1 MGMLTPEQA
10 LAQFRAFDPSS
21 GDMKRADFL
30 ANQLFANY
38 GDTEYGKKGYTPDSG
53 GMLTPREQMQIEWI
67 RADKGLNKGN
77 NKDDRIKRIRQEN
90 NMDNELLGPGGKADR
105 SIIRNKISKAG
116 KADGMTSGDVFEIGD
131 YTQSDTGKDDGML
144 QSAVN
149 KALPGFDVGD
159 VTSNPFIQTLA
170 QFAAPATGGLSVG
183 IMEGLKMV
191 EAGELDIDGVLKT
204 VGAMGGWDA
213 VLAKLPPGME
223 GFEVP
228 DWAKDAYES
237 GKDVYDAVEGSEII
251 QGIQDVYGDVRD
263 FTDPIEDIFGNVT
276 DIFGDMD
283 LGGLEDFLPDF
294 NIPEFGTPP
303 FNPGQ
308 PQQGGYPVFQPP
320 QTQPAQLLDLEYE
333 NTAGPLGPLPYNPF
347 ANG

>member
-10 LAQFRAFDPSS
+10 LKQFRAFDPSS

-30 ANQLFANY
+30 ANELFANY

-131 YTQSDTGKDDGML
+131 YTQSDTGKDDGMF
-144 QSAVN
+144 QSAIN
-149 KALPGFDVGD
+149 KGLPGFDVGD
-159 VTSNPFIQTLA
+159 ITSFPGVDIIASL
-170 QFAAPATGGLSVG
+170 AAPYTGGASIAVL
-183 IMEGLKMV
+183 EGLKAA
-191 EAGELDIDGVLKT
+191 EAGKISVDNVLNT
-204 VGAMGGWDA
+204 VAAMGGWDA
-213 VLAKLPPGME
+213 VLDQLPPGMGE
-223 GFEVP
+223 GFEIP
-228 DWAKDAYES
+228 EWAKDAYEA
-237 GKDVYDAVEGSEII
+237 GKGVYEDVSQNPLI
-251 QGIQDVYGDVRD
+251 QQAQDIYGDVRD
-263 FTDPIEDIFGNVT
+263 MTDPIEDIFGNVT

-283 LGGLEDFLPDF
+283 MGGLEDYLPDF
-294 NIPEFGTPP
+294 NELIGTPP
-303 FNPGQ
+303 FN